1 MNAWS
6 LYNAFALPTL
16 GVWIVAFLLYVFS
29 KKTNWANSLTLVG
42 LAIYTSYI
50 ILLWINLD
58 RPPMRTMGETRLW
71 YSFFL
76 VFVGFVSHIRWKY
89 KWLMSYSLVVA
100 AVFVIINIAKPEIQS
115 KNLMP
120 ALQSVWFVPHV
131 TAYMLSYA
139 LLGAATI
146 TGFRLLFVKKD
157 SNNADLIRFTDNIV
171 YIGFGLLMLG
181 MLMGA
186 VWAKEAWGTY
196 WSWDPKETWAFVTA
210 AAYLVYIHLRWN
222 DRYIRQALWILPI
235 AFICLMI
242 TWKGVNYL
250 PSAKNSIHVYGQ
262 E

>member
-1 MNAWS
+1 MNTWS

-29 KKTNWANSLTLVG
+29 KKTNWANILTLFG
-42 LAIYTSYI
+42 LAVYTGYI
-50 ILLWINLD
+50 ILLWINLE

-76 VFVGFVSHIRWKY
+76 VFVGFVSHIRWRY

-157 SNNADLIRFTDNIV
+157 SNNVDLIRFTDNIV

-262 E
+262 